1 MASPVHHLINYL
13 AYLSSSALSYS
24 TAKCYMSGISH
35 QVQLQGLQDNSKSFI
50 IKKMLE
56 GLRRSKPSKDIRCP
70 ITLTLL
76 NQIVSVLPA
85 VCNNS
90 YEATLFA
97 TAFQLAFFALLRV
110 GELTVSISQNAS
122 RVIAPNDIHFNS
134 DSSVNIFIKGS
145 ETDQL
150 GKGASVHI
158 PYNIETK
165 ALVSAL
171 HLYISKR
178 PSVSGP
184 FFCHMDGSPL
194 TSYQFSSL
202 LQKSL
207 KFIGIDSST
216 FKSHSFRIG
225 GATHMYLHCVL
236 GSSEQEI
243 MSKGHWSSSA
253 VKSYIR
259 M

>member
-1 MASPVHHLINYL
+1 
-13 AYLSSSALSYS
+13 
-24 TAKCYMSGISH
+24 MSGISH

-110 GELTVSISQNAS
+110 GELTVSNSQNAS

-145 ETDQL
+145 KTDQL

-158 PYNIETK
+158 TYNLETK

-178 PSVSGP
+178 QSVSGP

-194 TSYQFSSL
+194 ASYQFSSL

-225 GATHMYLHCVL
+225 GATHMYLL

-243 MSKGHWSSSA
+243 MSKGRWSSSA

>member
-1 MASPVHHLINYL
+1 
-13 AYLSSSALSYS
+13 
-24 TAKCYMSGISH
+24 MSGISH

-110 GELTVSISQNAS
+110 GELTVSNSQYAS

-145 ETDQL
+145 KTDQL

-158 PYNIETK
+158 PYNLESK

-184 FFCHMDGSPL
+184 FFCHMDDSPL

-225 GATHMYLHCVL
+225 GDTHMYLL
-236 GSSEQEI
+236 GSSEKEI
-243 MSKGHWSSSA
+243 MSKGRWSSSA